1 MVEACDMGIEKD
13 MDKATRITNIIRWG
27 FISIVALW
35 IFIHSSYLILVIYLL
50 ISLMYEI
57 DTIRHQRLDKKIEL
71 ITKALEVLG
80 KGVYGH

>member
-1 MVEACDMGIEKD
+1 MDS

-57 DTIRHQRLDKKIEL
+57 DTIRHQRLDKQIEL

-80 KGVYGH
+80 KEQWRPMKGITEDQ

>member
-1 MVEACDMGIEKD
+1 MGIEKD